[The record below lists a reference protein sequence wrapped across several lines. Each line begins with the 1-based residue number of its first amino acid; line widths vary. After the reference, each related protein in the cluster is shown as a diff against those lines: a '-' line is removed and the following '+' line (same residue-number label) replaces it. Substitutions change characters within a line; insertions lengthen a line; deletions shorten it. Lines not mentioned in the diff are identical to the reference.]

1 MADDQNDLE
10 LETLQLFLR
19 GASHYALLTA
29 AEEVELAKR
38 VERGDPQARE
48 RMINANLR
56 LVVAIAKRH
65 QHRGLPLLDLVQE
78 GTFGLIRAVEK
89 YDWRRGY
96 RFSTYATWWIR
107 QACQRAIINQGEL
120 IRLPVH
126 VSERRSRAVRTR
138 DRLRSALGR
147 EPTAREVAAASGL
160 DPRTVEALAA
170 VPVVAASLN
179 TPVDESGEVELVDL
193 IVDPSAAD
201 PAVEAE
207 MILVRQQ
214 VRDALGQL
222 PSTQRLVLAQL
233 YGIDGDPV
241 PLSEIARRLSV
252 TRERVR
258 RLERLG
264 LANLNRALDGLPA
277 RAEPVLAA

>member
-1 MADDQNDLE
+1 VADDQNDLE